1 MVNHLHNLASLFLAI
16 SVFFQFSQLV
26 VSHSFPILDKH
37 LIRTTHESDVPT
49 VWSYHIHGMFING
62 DEIKIKQ
69 ALELRN
75 KFIQHFKLEN
85 VTNCQDLF
93 SDIRLC
99 MFGKLFLK

>member
-1 MVNHLHNLASLFLAI
+1 MVNRLCNLARLFLAL
-16 SVFFQFSQLV
+16 SAFLQCSQLV
-26 VSHSFPILDKH
+26 VSHSFPLLDKH
-37 LIRTTHESDVPT
+37 LIRRMNESDVPT

-69 ALELRN
+69 ALELRS

-85 VTNCQDLF
+85 VTTCQDLF

-99 MFGKLFLK
+99 MFGKLVI